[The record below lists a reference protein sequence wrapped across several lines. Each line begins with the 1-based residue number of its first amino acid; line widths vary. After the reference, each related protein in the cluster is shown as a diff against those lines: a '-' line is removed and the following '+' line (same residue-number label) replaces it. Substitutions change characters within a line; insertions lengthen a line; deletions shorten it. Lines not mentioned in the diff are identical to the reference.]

1 MFRNCMRIALQ
12 IWFLVARHYGVLC
25 SATLIQSIFIILI
38 YGLVNQKWSH
48 QFLFS
53 VCRRKVS

>member
-1 MFRNCMRIALQ
+1 MRIALQ
-12 IWFLVARHYGVLC
+12 IWFLVARHYGMLY

-48 QFLFS
+48 QFCL
-53 VCRRKVS
+53 VYVDVKYL